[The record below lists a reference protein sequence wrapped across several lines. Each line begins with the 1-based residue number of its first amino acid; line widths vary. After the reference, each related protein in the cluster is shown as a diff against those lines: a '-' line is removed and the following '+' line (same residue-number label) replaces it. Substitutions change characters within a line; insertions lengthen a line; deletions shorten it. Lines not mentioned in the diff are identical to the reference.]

1 MTEILQTPKLV
12 VVFGGSG
19 FVGRHVVRA
28 LAKRGYR
35 VRVACRRPELAG
47 HLQPLGNV
55 GQIQAV
61 QANLRVRWSV
71 DHAVRD
77 ADHVV
82 NLVGILHESGRQTFN
97 AVHEFG
103 ARAVAEAA
111 RAVGAGLT
119 HMSALGADTGSGSA
133 YAVSKARG
141 EKAVRETVP
150 GAVIMRPSIVF
161 GPEDGFF
168 NRFANMARFSP
179 ALPLIG
185 GGKTKFQ
192 PVYVGDVAEAI
203 ARSVDGS
210 LAGGTVYELG
220 GPQVLTFRQCM
231 EEMLEAI
238 DRKRVV
244 VSMPW
249 WLANLQASIL
259 GLLPNPLLTCDQV
272 MQLREHN
279 IVSDN
284 AENEGRTLAGIGIRP
299 PQALG
304 TILPSYL
311 WRYRAAGQFTKSPSG
326 NAEA

>member
-1 MTEILQTPKLV
+1 V
-12 VVFGGSG
+12 D
-19 FVGRHVVRA
+19 
-28 LAKRGYR
+28 
-35 VRVACRRPELAG
+35 
-47 HLQPLGNV
+47 
-55 GQIQAV
+55 AV
-61 QANLRVRWSV
+61 I
-71 DHAVRD
+71 
-77 ADHVV
+77 
-82 NLVGILHESGRQTFN
+82 NLVGILHERGKGDFTAMHATLPGMIARG
-97 AVHEFG
+97 AAAAGVRRLVH
-103 ARAVAEAA
+103 V
-111 RAVGAGLT
+111 
-119 HMSALGADTGSGSA
+119 SAIGADRSSASA
-133 YAVSKARG
+133 YAQSKAAG
-141 EKAVRETVP
+141 ETAVLDAFPHAT
-150 GAVIMRPSIVF
+150 ILRPSIVF

-220 GPQVLTFRQCM
+220 GPQVLTFRRCM

-238 DRKRVV
+238 DRKRVL

-259 GLLPNPLLTCDQV
+259 GLLPNPLLTRDQV

-284 AENEGRTLAGIGIRP
+284 AENEGRTLADIGIRP